1 MHASSLMRRGNRVA
15 RLEPRER
22 RQDVVQ
28 QLRQHVGQRG
38 AEQVDAQA
46 VEQVRD
52 RAEEVAEEIAG
63 AWDRRDVEDHFIEV
77 DGEPKQIQIEGPR
90 SRCRIG
96 QVACATEGSL
106 VRSARVPF
114 GSTPPKAVGAAV
126 AALFTGISTMAPATC
141 CAAPVAGVIVPVR
154 LPIAFKPFSLTNP
167 RTSIVPWNT
176 LPSADVPLTGTAE
189 NGFFFELSARAAG
202 TRNAAAARKGRA
214 TRLNASILDLRLW
227 STTLPSACA
236 VRHLAGTPASPA
248 NGAARHGR

>member
-1 MHASSLMRRGNRVA
+1 MRRGNRVA

-63 AWDRRDVEDHFIEV
+63 AWDRRDVEDHFIEWTV
-77 DGEPKQIQIEGPR
+77 SPSRFR
-90 SRCRIG
+90 SRG
-96 QVACATEGSL
+96 PNAT
-106 VRSARVPF
+106 
-114 GSTPPKAVGAAV
+114 
-126 AALFTGISTMAPATC
+126 
-141 CAAPVAGVIVPVR
+141 
-154 LPIAFKPFSLTNP
+154 
-167 RTSIVPWNT
+167 
-176 LPSADVPLTGTAE
+176 
-189 NGFFFELSARAAG
+189 
-202 TRNAAAARKGRA
+202 AARKGRA
-214 TRLNASILDLRLW
+214 TRLNASILDLRFW
-227 STTLPSACA
+227 STTLPSALA